1 MANSNAFPG
10 LNIFPLAEG
19 LVARLI
25 DRDGPNPY
33 PTGGEVVTAATLGF
47 KLIHYIGG
55 SVSNVS
61 SAKIVTGG
69 TIKKGGS
76 VSVLIIWSTRT
87 TGAEVA
93 NGTDLTADSAK
104 LLVIGIPA

>member
-1 MANSNAFPG
+1 MANTNAFPG
-10 LNIFPLAEG
+10 LNSFYFGEG

-25 DRDGPNPY
+25 DHDGPNPY
-33 PTGGEVVTAATLGF
+33 PTGGEVVTALSLGF

-55 SVSNVS
+55 SVSNGS
-61 SAKIVTGG
+61 SAKVVTGG

-76 VSVLIIWSTRT
+76 TSTLIIWSTRT

-93 NGTDLTADSAK
+93 NGTDLTADSCK
-104 LLVIGIPA
+104 LLIIGILK